1 MMSIKGLL
9 RWGSIFLIMI
19 TYICALALI
28 IMDYGVTLK
37 YAEIDPHEQVTAV
50 RCNSIIDQISISFAE
65 ITCVAFFGYLISIAV
80 ILLIFKKVR

>member
-19 TYICALALI
+19 TYICALTLI

-37 YAEIDPHEQVTAV
+37 YADIDPHEQITAV
-50 RCNSIIDQISISFAE
+50 RCNSIIEQVSISFTE
-65 ITCVAFFGYLISIAV
+65 ITYIAFFGYLISIAL
-80 ILLIFKKVR
+80 ILLVYKKIR

>member
-1 MMSIKGLL
+1 MSIKGLL

>member
-1 MMSIKGLL
+1 MSIKGLL

-37 YAEIDPHEQVTAV
+37 YGGIDPHEQVTAV
-50 RCNSIIDQISISFAE
+50 RCNSIIDQISISFVE
-65 ITCVAFFGYLISIAV
+65 LTYIAFFGYLISIV
-80 ILLIFKKVR
+80 LILLVFKKVR